1 MRLPPRLGLIS
12 VLLNAGAFADNILNA
27 CSALSDSLG
36 DRVAYP
42 NSTTYTTCMS
52 YWSARQST
60 QRPAC
65 LVTPATA
72 SEVALVLT
80 TLISASAPFTVRAG
94 GHTAHANGSNTD
106 YGVTVDLALL
116 RTLRL
121 HDDDND
127 DDGTI
132 VSVGA
137 GLRWGDVS
145 AALDPRGLAVLGGR
159 VADVGVAGL
168 LLGGGFSYFSG
179 RHGWACDNV
188 RGFEVVLASGEIV
201 HASAEQHQDLF
212 RALKGGGGSSFG
224 VVTRFDL
231 ATIRQ
236 GDLWTR
242 TVVFAGQAKEA
253 IAESATALITRGIED
268 DPDAHAYFVRTHQP
282 SSGGFIN
289 LASFFHATPPPALNA
304 STYATP
310 PAFEPFDA
318 IPGALSNI
326 SMVAN
331 LTTVSRSVSIPYGQR
346 QAWSNIAFAA
356 GSPTVITELLSLW
369 EDAILK
375 IVPQAAARGAT
386 YSPFA
391 IYQAI
396 SSSHLRASQERGGN
410 SMGLSPDDG
419 PMVMMHFL
427 TAWDDEALDEAVLQS
442 TRELVRAAEGET
454 RRRGASR
461 RFVYMNYGGEWQHVL
476 QRYGPKNYLELLQT
490 SLRYDPQRDL
500 QRLWRGYFKLY

>member
-1 MRLPPRLGLIS
+1 
-12 VLLNAGAFADNILNA
+12 
-27 CSALSDSLG
+27 
-36 DRVAYP
+36 
-42 NSTTYTTCMS
+42 MS

-72 SEVALVLT
+72 DEVALVLT
-80 TLISASAPFTVRAG
+80 TLIRADAPFTVRAG
-94 GHTAHANGSNTD
+94 GHTAHTNGSNTD
-106 YGVTVDLALL
+106 HGVTVDLARL

-121 HDDDND
+121 D
-127 DDGTI
+127 DDGKI

-145 AALDPRGLAVLGGR
+145 AALDPLGLAVLGGR
-159 VADVGVAGL
+159 DADVGVAGL

-188 RGFEVVLASGEIV
+188 RGIEVVLASGEIV
-201 HASAEQHQDLF
+201 HASAEQHQHLF

-242 TVVFAGQAKEA
+242 TVVFADQAKEA
-253 IAESATALITRGIED
+253 IAEAATALITQGIED

-282 SSGGFIN
+282 NYGGFIN

-310 PAFEPFDA
+310 PAFQPFDA
-318 IPGALSNI
+318 IPGALSNT

-331 LTTVSRSVSIPYGQR
+331 LTTVSRSISTPYGQR

-356 GSPTVITELLSLW
+356 GSPTVITELLALW
-369 EDAILK
+369 EDVILK

-427 TAWDDEALDEAVLQS
+427 TAWDDEALDAAVLQS
-442 TRELVRAAEGET
+442 TRELVRAAEEEV

-461 RFVYMNYGGEWQHVL
+461 RFVYMNYGGEWQDVL

-490 SLRYDPQRDL
+490 SLRYDPHRDL